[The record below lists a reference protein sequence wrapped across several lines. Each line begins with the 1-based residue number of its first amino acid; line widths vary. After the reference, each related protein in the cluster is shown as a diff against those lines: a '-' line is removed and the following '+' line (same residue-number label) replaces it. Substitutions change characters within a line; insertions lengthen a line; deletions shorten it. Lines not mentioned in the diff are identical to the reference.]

1 MFIYY
6 IITNNL
12 IIYPIDEIVKFVS
25 EWEEEYYPK
34 SKRLGGVSNK
44 SNTTNIA
51 NSKSA
56 VQILAERLT
65 NKAREYSIDTKRDS
79 PFALLAKDNDVLW
92 SQGGKPDDTCVVVAR
107 LKAV

>member
-1 MFIYY
+1 MS
-6 IITNNL
+6 
-12 IIYPIDEIVKFVS
+12 D
-25 EWEEEYYPK
+25 WEEEFYPK
-34 SKRLGGVSNK
+34 SKRQGIS
-44 SNTTNIA
+44 TTSSASTGN
-51 NSKSA
+51 KSA